1 MLKAAKLPSVVYY
14 PIPLTDQKGYAH
26 FPSVSSGVN
35 VSKRLAN
42 TVLSLPMHPYLEHEA
57 QDYIIKKVRKAL
69 EV

>member
-1 MLKAAKLPSVVYY
+1 
-14 PIPLTDQKGYAH
+14 LTDQKGYAH